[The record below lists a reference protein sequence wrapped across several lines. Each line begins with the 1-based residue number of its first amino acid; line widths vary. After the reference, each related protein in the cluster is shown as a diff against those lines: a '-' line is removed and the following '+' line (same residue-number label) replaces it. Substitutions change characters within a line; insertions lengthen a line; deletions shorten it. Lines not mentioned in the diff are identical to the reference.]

1 MLADCNSLDHCPP
14 VVLDADLQLL
24 KDPAALLQFRS
35 VTIREGHVVN
45 NEALLLI
52 NLQQRGNPVFV
63 QLSSGAEN
71 KHFLHPLVL
80 ELICQQEEQPIR
92 KIKCR
97 FSGTLFPLST
107 GMTYLVIIKVNNL
120 IRV

>member
-1 MLADCNSLDHCPP
+1 MVADCNSLDHCPP

-35 VTIREGHVVN
+35 VTIWEGQVVN
-45 NEALLLI
+45 DEALLLI

-63 QLSSGAEN
+63 QLPSGAEN
-71 KHFLHPLVL
+71 KHILHPLVL
-80 ELICQQEEQPIR
+80 ELICKQEKQPIR
-92 KIKCR
+92 KIKCC

-107 GMTYLVIIKVNNL
+107 GMSYFVTIKVNNL
-120 IRV
+120 IQV